1 MLSATHALPWFSVL
15 PKEELV
21 FCHNDL
27 GMSGHHATVLVVLSD
42 YHLEK
47 PYIHD
52 GHFITNLSGGQVL
65 TMGVSVLS

>member
-1 MLSATHALPWFSVL
+1 MVFSASQGGTCLIS
-15 PKEELV
+15 EDS

-47 PYIHD
+47 PYILH